1 LDPVT
6 HALAGGLVARMGLA
20 NRVLPPELERRGV
33 IWTAAFALAPDL
45 DAAVELSGDP
55 LAFLRYH
62 RGFTHSILG
71 GAAFAFVLALVFAR
85 VFPGVPRRRVFVL
98 TLAGVYIH
106 TFLDLLT
113 SYGTMLFWPFSM
125 HRITLDWLWTV
136 DPTLT
141 GILIGGVLAA
151 YWLRRYPRMV
161 AKASIA
167 MALGYILLCGGLH
180 WAARQAVAAEAKAQD
195 IEGIQTVAVVPAP
208 FVPLKW
214 TGVVETEDTWFQAH
228 VELGNARS
236 ADIKFAEVP
245 KLTAHDGR
253 QALGAGDNQPLRE
266 RAQLYEWFARFP
278 VVTVEREPGGQVV
291 KFYDL
296 RFNLPGVG
304 EAQRPYD
311 LIVRLDAQ
319 GRVVDTQLH

>member
-33 IWTAAFALAPDL
+33 LWMAAFALAPDL
-45 DAAVELSGDP
+45 DAVVELSGDP
-55 LAFLRYH
+55 MAFLRYH
-62 RGFTHSILG
+62 RGFTHSLLG

-113 SYGTMLFWPFSM
+113 SYGTMLLWPFSM
-125 HRITLDWLWTV
+125 RRVTLDWLWTV

-167 MALGYILLCGGLH
+167 LAFSYILLCGGLH
-180 WAARQAVAAEAKAQD
+180 WAARQAVAAEAVAQD
-195 IEGIQTVAVVPAP
+195 IEGIQKVAVVPAP

-214 TGVVETEDTWFQAH
+214 TGVVETEDTWFQAY
-228 VELGNARS
+228 VELGSARS
-236 ADIKFAEVP
+236 ADIKFTEVP

-253 QALGAGDNQPLRE
+253 AALGASDNPPLRE

-278 VVTVEREPGGQVV
+278 VVTVERDAGGQVV

-311 LIVRLDAQ
+311 LIVRLDAT
-319 GRVVDTQLH
+319 GTVVDTQLH

>member
-1 LDPVT
+1 MDPVT

-33 IWTAAFALAPDL
+33 IMTAAFALAPDL

-55 LAFLRYH
+55 MAFLRYH

-85 VFPGVPRRRVFVL
+85 VFPGVPRRRVYVL

-106 TFLDLLT
+106 TFLDMLT
-113 SYGTMLFWPFSM
+113 SYGTMLLWPFSTE
-125 HRITLDWLWTV
+125 RYTLDWMWTV

-141 GILIGGVLAA
+141 GILIAGVVAA

-161 AKASIA
+161 AKACIA
-167 MALGYILLCGGLH
+167 LAVGYISLCGVLH
-180 WAARQAVAAEAKAQD
+180 WHARQALAAEAVAQD
-195 IEGIQTVAVVPAP
+195 ITGIQQVAVVPAP

-214 TGVVETEDTWFQAH
+214 TGVVETEDTYFQAH
-228 VELGNARS
+228 LELGTSRS
-236 ADIKFAEVP
+236 ADITFVEVP
-245 KLTAHDGR
+245 KITAHDGR
-253 QALGAGDNQPLRE
+253 AALDAGDNSPLHE

-278 VVTVEREPGGQVV
+278 VVTVEREPNGQVV

-311 LIVRLDAQ
+311 LTVRLDAQ
-319 GRVVDTQLH
+319 GHVVETILH